1 MSFVHILHL
10 GIGHYSN
17 ACCASHAQ
25 PQLVPDMVVQV
36 KGFKAGGVD
45 QETAQK
51 ILARW
56 EEVRSCWTTFNCLG
70 MCIAP
75 RSCYQAQYMQTGATS
90 PDGLRRM
97 LLGRSLGT
105 AGVVALQLLLDAG
118 ASYGSFNT
126 AR

>member
-1 MSFVHILHL
+1 M
-10 GIGHYSN
+10 
-17 ACCASHAQ
+17 
-25 PQLVPDMVVQV
+25 

-45 QETAQK
+45 QETAKK

-56 EEVRSCWTTFNCLG
+56 EEVRSCWTACHCLG
-70 MCIAP
+70 TCIATGS
-75 RSCYQAQYMQTGATS
+75 RCQALDMQTGATS

>member
-1 MSFVHILHL
+1 MPAVQTMH
-10 GIGHYSN
+10 
-17 ACCASHAQ
+17 SHN
-25 PQLVPDMVVQV
+25 LVADMIMQV

-45 QETAQK
+45 QETARK

-56 EEVRSCWTTFNCLG
+56 EEVPFMLDNVQSLG
-70 MCIAP
+70 MGIAT
-75 RSCYQAQYMQTGATS
+75 RSRGQAHYMQTGATS

>member
-1 MSFVHILHL
+1 M
-10 GIGHYSN
+10 
-17 ACCASHAQ
+17 
-25 PQLVPDMVVQV
+25 VQV

-45 QETAQK
+45 QETAKK

-56 EEVRSCWTTFNCLG
+56 EEVRSCWTMLNCLG
-70 MCIAP
+70 RFIVACS
-75 RSCYQAQYMQTGATS
+75 RYQAQYMQTGATS

>member
-1 MSFVHILHL
+1 M
-10 GIGHYSN
+10 
-17 ACCASHAQ
+17 
-25 PQLVPDMVVQV
+25 

-45 QETAQK
+45 QETAKK

-56 EEVRSCWTTFNCLG
+56 EEVRSCCTACHCLG
-70 MCIAP
+70 TCIAT
-75 RSCYQAQYMQTGATS
+75 RSRCQALDMQTGATS